1 MKIGDLVSVIDEN
14 LKGKITSVK
23 GNTIVFIDEYGF
35 TYQYEKEKLISHEPH
50 LYENMT
56 IENKYEYTK
65 IISKKHKKNH
75 LVLDLHFNK
84 LVKNTSD
91 YDSFERLFMQKE
103 KLLETLT
110 FCEKNKIKKL
120 EIIHGIG
127 DGIVQKM
134 VHDVLESRT
143 YIDFYNTAVLKED
156 SGSIMVIF

>member
-23 GNTIVFIDEYGF
+23 GDIIVFIDEFGF
-35 TYQYEKEKLISHEPH
+35 TYQYEREKLVMQEHD
-50 LYENMT
+50 LYENMKL
-56 IENKYEYTK
+56 EDKFEYTK
-65 IISKKHKKNH
+65 VKSKKHKKNH
-75 LVLDLHFNK
+75 LTLDLHFNK

-103 KLLETLT
+103 KLLETLA
-110 FCEKNKIKKL
+110 FCEENKIKKL

-127 DGIVQKM
+127 DGVVQKM
-134 VHDVLESRT
+134 VHDVLESRA
-143 YIDFYNTAVLKED
+143 YIDFYDTAVIRED